1 MSIDFERAAMLMDV
15 INKVS
20 TISPKNTNILGMAQ
34 EELAE
39 IEAEAREERNSTP
52 KEAPVAKE
60 SKTPVFPKGSVTSET
75 HERKI

>member
-1 MSIDFERAAMLMDV
+1 MIDFERVAVLLDV
-15 INKVS
+15 IQKVT
-20 TISPKNTNILGMAQ
+20 TISPKNSNIVALAQ

-39 IEAEAREERNSTP
+39 IEAEAREERNPTP
-52 KEAPVAKE
+52 KEAPAAKE